1 MRVYNKGMVAN
12 GSCFFVSDLHGRIHR
27 YETLLRAILEE
38 RPEVVFLGGDL
49 LPSHGRFSGEWEGD
63 FLRGFLHPRFE
74 ILQQSLKEEY
84 PSVFLILGNDDP
96 RTEEPAVLEGEER
109 GLWTYLHNRRI
120 EREGYSI
127 LGYSFVPPTPFQL
140 KDWEKYDVS
149 RYAEPGSIEPPE
161 GWHSVPVS
169 ESELKYST
177 IAADL
182 KSLAGDSDLKS
193 AVCLFHAPP
202 YATQLDRAALDGKMI
217 DHAPLDVHVGSI
229 AIRRFIENRH
239 PLLTLHGHIHES
251 ARITGSWK
259 DSIGR
264 TLMFSAAHDGPEL
277 SLVRF
282 RLDSLETATRDLL

>member
-1 MRVYNKGMVAN
+1 MAARGL
-12 GSCFFVSDLHGRIHR
+12 CFFVSDLHGGIKR
-27 YETLLRAILEE
+27 YETLFRAILEE
-38 RPEVVFLGGDL
+38 CPEMVFLGGDL

-63 FLRGFLHPRFE
+63 FLREFLHPRFLS
-74 ILQQSLKEEY
+74 LQQELKEKY
-84 PSVFLILGNDDP
+84 PSIFLILGNDDP
-96 RTEEPAVLEGEER
+96 RTEEPAVLEGEQL

-127 LGYSFVPPTPFQL
+127 LGYAFVPPTPFRL

-169 ESELKYST
+169 ESEVKYST
-177 IAADL
+177 IAGDL
-182 KSLAGDSDLKS
+182 KSLAGDDDLQR
-193 AVCLFHAPP
+193 AVFLFHAPP
-202 YATQLDRAALDGKMI
+202 YNTQLDRAALDGKMI

-229 AIRRFIENRH
+229 AIRRFIETRK

-251 ARITGSWK
+251 PRITGSWK
-259 DSIGR
+259 DTIGK
-264 TLMFSAAHDGPEL
+264 TWMFSAAHDGPEL

-282 RLDSLETATRDLL
+282 RLDQLESATRELL